1 MPVNETASGRVGRRL
16 AAALAMLVVLAV
28 VAGIVYALRPVK
40 DEPPAP
46 PPIPGINPLA
56 AGQLLPAL
64 EAEGWVNGPPPTL
77 GGSGPRVLVVDVFA
91 LW

>member
-1 MPVNETASGRVGRRL
+1 MNEAVVSRAARRL
-16 AAALAMLVVLAV
+16 AAIVAVAVVVAV
-28 VAGIVYALRPVK
+28 VAGIAYGLRPVK
-40 DEPPAP
+40 DEPPKT

-64 EAEGWVNGPPPTL
+64 EAEGWLNGPPPML
-77 GGSGPRVLVVDVFA
+77 GGNGPRVLLVDVFA

>member
-1 MPVNETASGRVGRRL
+1 MNEAVASRAARRL
-16 AAALAMLVVLAV
+16 AAIVAVAVVVAV

-56 AGQLLPAL
+56 AGQLLPVLA
-64 EAEGWVNGPPPTL
+64 AEGWVDGPPPAL